1 MWRLIKRVRTIGCTY
16 RGRRSCRRRHWRLAR
31 RCPCRPQWPDP
42 QWPQSPSSTSPP
54 QRTCSSWNP
63 PQHYSSSS
71 SKWISSWY
79 WNLSKWSDASR
90 HSAKTSSKWSEDR
103 VWLTG
108 EEPFLWWRA
117 LQLQQPET
125 NNKRSRRVLLE
136 RLIYPFVLWVVLGY
150 SLCFLSLHKL
160 HLWMKG
166 RATLLM
172 ERQHCPLIFQAL
184 ATCTLQSPK
193 YNF

>member
-1 MWRLIKRVRTIGCTY
+1 MRTIGCTY
-16 RGRRSCRRRHWRLAR
+16 RGRWSCRRRHWRLAR

-54 QRTCSSWNP
+54 QRPCSSWNP
-63 PQHYSSSS
+63 PQHSSSPW
-71 SKWISSWY
+71 KGISSWY
-79 WNLSKWSDASR
+79 LNLSKWSDASR
-90 HSAKTSSKWSEDR
+90 HSVRWRSSKWSEDR

-125 NNKRSRRVLLE
+125 NNKRPRRVLPE

-150 SLCFLSLHKL
+150 SLYFLSLHIL

-166 RATLLM
+166 RATLLIGKTT
-172 ERQHCPLIFQAL
+172 LSSDFSG
-184 ATCTLQSPK
+184 TCTLHLAITK
-193 YNF
+193 I